1 MHARPGDAYHSY
13 GKLTDADAE
22 AQVSYLKALK
32 PVRHQAPAMVGASEK
47 PSAPYLTLRVP
58 ETGASRP

>member
-1 MHARPGDAYHSY
+1 M
-13 GKLTDADAE
+13 E
-22 AQVSYLKALK
+22 ALVSYLKALK

-47 PSAPYLTLRVP
+47 PSASYLTLRVP

>member
-1 MHARPGDAYHSY
+1 MLVPAMPCHNY

-22 AQVSYLKALK
+22 ALASYLEALK
-32 PVRHQAPAMVGASEK
+32 PVRHQASAMVGASEK